1 MNRIT
6 LRNGAAPA
14 LLFAALL
21 GVSLFISVS
30 AQDSSKSAEAAGR
43 GETGANGASGGSDQA
58 AAEQDARVELEA
70 AYQQEYAFL
79 VAQKRALQARIASF
93 RGQAQAEVSQTE
105 QRIDALQESVL
116 GLDSNAKVLQQR
128 MNVLQRQRQTARQN
142 ADILDATFQQARTT
156 FGEYGRRA
164 LMSRQ
169 SFADQGEAGRLAD
182 VFARAR
188 GWLRDLTSV
197 RQQPGAF
204 FSREGRKLEGTLIG
218 VGDIATYGVAGEVA
232 GALAPAGGGELKV
245 WEQPA
250 ADDARALIQGRTPDQ
265 LGLFLYDSLDTAAP
279 TDETEGVIAHIHS
292 GGPIAWVIV
301 AVGVLAVLL
310 ILARVILL
318 KRAGASTGRIVKA
331 IGEKLDKRDIKGALE
346 VCERRKGAA
355 ANVVAAALENIHRDR
370 EQLEDI
376 INEAIL
382 RENTR
387 LERFGS
393 LIMVMSAVSP
403 LLGLLG
409 TVIGMITT
417 FEVITQFG
425 TGDPALL
432 AGGIAI
438 ALVNTELGLAVA
450 IPALLIGSMLSSW
463 ADRIKDDMLKA
474 ALRVTNHYEGVETAA
489 MRKAA

>member
-1 MNRIT
+1 MYRVI

-30 AQDSSKSAEAAGR
+30 AQDSSKTAAAAGR
-43 GETGANGASGGSDQA
+43 GDTAAGAPDQA

-105 QRIDALQESVL
+105 QRIDTLQGSVL
-116 GLDSNAKVLQQR
+116 GLDSDAKGLRQS
-128 MNVLQRQRQTARQN
+128 MNVLQRQRQAARQN

-169 SFADQGEAGRLAD
+169 SFADRAEAGRLAA
-182 VFARAR
+182 VFTRAR
-188 GWLRDLTSV
+188 GLLGDLTSV
-197 RQQPGAF
+197 RQQAGAF
-204 FSREGRKLEGTLIG
+204 FSREGRKLEGTLIR
-218 VGDIATYGVAGEVA
+218 VGDIATFGVAGEVA

-250 ADDARALIQGRTPDQ
+250 AEDARALAQGRTPDH
-265 LGLFLYDSLDTAAP
+265 LGMFLYDSLDTAAP
-279 TDETEGVIAHIHS
+279 TEETEGVIAHIHS

-318 KRAGASTGRIVKA
+318 KGAGASTGRIVKA
-331 IGEKLDKRDIKGALE
+331 VGEKLKKRDIEGALE
-346 VCERRKGAA
+346 VCERHKGAA
-355 ANVVAAALENIHRDR
+355 ANVVAAALKNIHRDR
-370 EQLEDI
+370 EQLEDV

-387 LERFGS
+387 LERFSS
-393 LIMVMSAVSP
+393 LIMVISTVSP

-474 ALRVTNHYEGVETAA
+474 ALRVTNLNEDYATAA

>member
-1 MNRIT
+1 MNRVT
-6 LRNGAAPA
+6 LRWTGAA
-14 LLFAALL
+14 FAVLL
-21 GVSLFISVS
+21 GISLFINAS
-30 AQDSSKSAEAAGR
+30 AQDASTAEAAGR
-43 GETGANGASGGSDQA
+43 VDTTASGASGAADQA
-58 AAEQDARVELEA
+58 AAEQGARAELEA

-79 VAQKRALQARIASF
+79 VAQKRALQARIESF
-93 RGQAQAEVSQTE
+93 RGQGQAEVSQTE
-105 QRIDALQESVL
+105 QRIDTLQGSVL
-116 GLDSNAKVLQQR
+116 GLDSDAKGLRQS
-128 MNVLQRQRQTARQN
+128 MNVLQRQREAARQN

-169 SFADQGEAGRLAD
+169 SFADRGEAGRLAA
-182 VFARAR
+182 VFTRAR
-188 GWLRDLTSV
+188 GLLRDLTSI

-204 FSREGRKLEGTLIG
+204 FSREGRKLEGTLIR
-218 VGDIATYGVAGEVA
+218 VGDIATFGVAGDAA

-245 WEQPA
+245 WEQA
-250 ADDARALIQGRTPDQ
+250 SADDARALAEGRTPDQ
-265 LGLFLYDSLDTAAP
+265 LGMFLYDSLDTAAP
-279 TDETEGVIAHIHS
+279 TEESEGVIAHIHS
-292 GGPIAWVIV
+292 GGPVAWVIV
-301 AVGVLAVLL
+301 AVGVLALLL
-310 ILARVILL
+310 ILTRIVLL
-318 KRAGASTGRIVKA
+318 KRAGTSTGRIVRA
-331 IGEKLDKRDIKGALE
+331 VGEKLEKRDIDGALD

-355 ANVVAAALENIHRDR
+355 ANVVAAALKNIHRDR
-370 EQLEDI
+370 EQLEDV
-376 INEAIL
+376 INEAML

-393 LIMVMSAVSP
+393 LIMVISAVSP

-474 ALRVTNHYEGVETAA
+474 ALRVTNHYEDVETAA